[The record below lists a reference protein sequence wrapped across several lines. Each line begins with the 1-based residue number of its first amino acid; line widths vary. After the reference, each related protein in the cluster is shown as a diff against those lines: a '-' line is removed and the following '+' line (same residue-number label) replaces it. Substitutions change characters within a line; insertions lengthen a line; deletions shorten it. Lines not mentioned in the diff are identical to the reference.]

1 MHDVLQHRKLYEQV
15 VERIRDRIL
24 SGDLK
29 SGDQLP
35 NERNLGEQFGVSRT
49 VIREAMKTLI
59 ENGLVEVRRGQGTFV
74 VDDTAKALK
83 QSLRLMMGLASEELV
98 DEMVE
103 VRELLEPEL
112 AARAALRHNDEDLE
126 ALRNAITEM
135 ETALDDAKVFIE
147 ADNRFHIALAIATH
161 NHLAPRLLDWVVDL
175 LQELRGKI
183 FRVAGGP
190 QRGQHHHLAILAAVE
205 AGDAEGARRAMLD
218 HLAQVSEDGRTA
230 VTAVEPSLR
239 GSATVVAPPTA
250 TEDVQDEGSHA

>member
-1 MHDVLQHRKLYEQV
+1 MPDVLQHRKLYEQV

-35 NERNLGEQFGVSRT
+35 NERSLGEQFGVSRT

-74 VDDTAKALK
+74 VDGTADALK
-83 QSLRLMMGLASEELV
+83 QSLRLMIGLASEELV

-112 AARAALRHNDEDLE
+112 AARAALRRDDVDLQ
-126 ALRNAITEM
+126 ALREAITDM
-135 ETALDDAKVFIE
+135 EGALDEAEAFIE
-147 ADNRFHIALAIATH
+147 ADNRFHIALAVATH

-190 QRGQHHHLAILAAVE
+190 QRGQRHHLAILAAVE
-205 AGDAEGARRAMLD
+205 AGDAEGARKAMLG
-218 HLAQVSEDGRTA
+218 HLAQVSEDGRAA
-230 VTAVEPSLR
+230 VAATEATPR
-239 GSATVVAPPTA
+239 GSGPSAAAASATKG
-250 TEDVQDEGSHA
+250 VQDEGSHA